1 MVEVSKDYDPAVLE
15 KLLKRAK
22 IERIKAIK
30 LRKSSLKQRFMDGLR
45 LAARIMIEKGPSF
58 FNKRQKMKNA
68 MMDRMRKFRIK
79 EMGLEIKKMAYD
91 LDKNV
96 IVDSLN
102 LHHSL

>member
-1 MVEVSKDYDPAVLE
+1 
-15 KLLKRAK
+15 
-22 IERIKAIK
+22 
-30 LRKSSLKQRFMDGLR
+30 MDGLR